1 LWVAAGYAG
10 TSIALGLAYLPTV
23 RNIAKLGAEP
33 KAPSVREDNSTAPRT
48 PGQTALQIWPFAL
61 SGFLYAAYFQGS
73 VFLLSLIAGQEAT
86 GTFSAALSVISLGY
100 LFPAVV
106 FQQYLLPYLNR
117 WIEHDHARFVS
128 TYKAGANLMLA
139 VSLVFTGLV
148 TSLGP
153 LVLPRLF
160 GAEFSGVGP
169 IVVCLAL
176 CFPIRFLSST
186 AEAVLLTERDMRR
199 RVWCQGIG
207 AAVGTA
213 LILLLAPRF
222 GIWGAVAAMIGS
234 EISVLIGYLFVVG
247 RYVLGGGV
255 LVAKFHG
262 RASLVFS
269 ASVAVV
275 GGTLALQQYHPAITM
290 LAGLAAVGGGL
301 GLLARG
307 ATWKLFW

>member
-1 LWVAAGYAG
+1 
-10 TSIALGLAYLPTV
+10 
-23 RNIAKLGAEP
+23 
-33 KAPSVREDNSTAPRT
+33 
-48 PGQTALQIWPFAL
+48 
-61 SGFLYAAYFQGS
+61 
-73 VFLLSLIAGQEAT
+73 
-86 GTFSAALSVISLGY
+86 VISLGY